1 MVGKR
6 FRQAFRL
13 AVLTLSNWSQI
24 DGYAV
29 DQGINPLRLE
39 EYRYFNWIYYLFTR
53 NLSEEDR
60 EQFDIQLDM
69 PLPWEDSKKV
79 SETEAEIEEAGFL
92 ALYTQVTGG
101 RGVQDLNK

>member
-13 AVLTLSNWSQI
+13 AVLALQNWSQI

-29 DQGINPLRLE
+29 DQGLNPLGLAE
-39 EYRYFNWIYYLFTR
+39 HRYFNWVYYLFTR
-53 NLSEEDR
+53 NLSDEDR

-69 PLPWEDSKKV
+69 PLPWEDSKMV